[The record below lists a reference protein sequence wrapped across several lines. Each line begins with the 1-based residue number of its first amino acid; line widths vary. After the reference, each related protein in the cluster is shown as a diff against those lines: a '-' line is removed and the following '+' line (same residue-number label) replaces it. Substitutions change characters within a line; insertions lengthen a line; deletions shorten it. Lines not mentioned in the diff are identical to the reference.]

1 MYLTISQAAV
11 SKLPGKLIQNSAF
24 VKHVDLNPVHESGQA
39 DSPAEKIHGDAHS
52 RFDSVSISAEGL
64 RSWNI
69 SRLSYA
75 DGSEELSLDTA
86 AGDLRPFVERQP
98 DAVVDITTP
107 EAEEKKSAADAVGR
121 YMRGWNHLI
130 AQLKEESESKDYS
143 YDQTI
148 ELFKSQTRLWEK
160 NLQKTDP
167 EAWQEWQKK
176 LAEWG
181 VKWL

>member
-11 SKLPGKLIQNSAF
+11 GKLPSELIQNSAF
-24 VKHVDLNPVHESGQA
+24 VKRVGFDPVHESGQA
-39 DSPAEKIHGDAHS
+39 DSPTEKLHGDARG

-75 DGSEELSLDTA
+75 DGSEELSLDTGA
-86 AGDLRPFVERQP
+86 DGSQPFVEWEP
-98 DAVVDITTP
+98 DAVLDITTP

-121 YMRGWNHLI
+121 YMRGWNGLI
-130 AQLKEESESKDYS
+130 AQLKEESEREDYS

-160 NLQKTDP
+160 NFQKTDP
-167 EAWQEWQKK
+167 EAWREWHKK

-181 VKWL
+181 IKWL